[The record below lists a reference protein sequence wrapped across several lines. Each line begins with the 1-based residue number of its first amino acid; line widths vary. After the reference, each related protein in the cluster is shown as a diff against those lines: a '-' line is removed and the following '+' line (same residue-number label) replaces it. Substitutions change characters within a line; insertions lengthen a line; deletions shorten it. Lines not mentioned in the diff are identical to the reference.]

1 MKTTINDAIRPLL
14 EELQVVIDKFNYF
27 EDSNEYISENSFTI
41 DDLPED
47 FYIVIKLNDTKDTGT
62 VTVST
67 TDGVD
72 YFIDRVLG
80 VIGLENDNWVIK

>member
-14 EELQVVIDKFNYF
+14 EELQVVVDKFNYF
-27 EDSNEYISENSFTI
+27 EDTNEYISENAFTI